1 MNDKNTYLHLLEK
14 KLNSFKKRLPLYC
27 QTLVLYDEDSVLIS
41 LPDHKEETIRLEVNF
56 SLDINENIRKIYE
69 ILFSY
74 FPALESKGR
83 TFKIDKV
90 DFRSNSF
97 VVKRSLDD
105 SWSAIYHMK
114 RPVSL
119 LLKELNNSSLSS
131 VRKEQIF
138 RENIRE
144 NTSREDYRAI
154 F

>member
-1 MNDKNTYLHLLEK
+1 MNYKNTYLHLLEK

-41 LPDHKEETIRLEVNF
+41 LPDHKEETIRLDVDF

-69 ILFSY
+69 TLFPY
-74 FPALESKGR
+74 FPTLESKGR

-97 VVKRSLDD
+97 VVKRSLND

-131 VRKEQIF
+131 VKKEQIF

-144 NTSREDYRAI
+144 NTSREDYRAL